1 MFFQDHAIQY
11 CNANLIHEYINHYL
25 ICNIYIFSTC
35 YFTETTYFIKFKQCQ

>member
-25 ICNIYIFSTC
+25 ICNIYIFLHAISQ
-35 YFTETTYFIKFKQCQ
+35 KQPIL